1 MKTAVDS
8 SVLLAIF
15 NDEPDARNW
24 LKCLIDARR
33 EGQLVICDAA
43 YAELAPA
50 FATESDLQETLL
62 KLGVAF
68 EAVTPSSAWKAGV
81 TYRVYRDAGGPR
93 ERLIPDFLIAA
104 HASVQADRLA
114 AADRGYL
121 RSYFADLPLLA
132 PSREKP

>member
-15 NDEPDARNW
+15 NGEPEAHAW

-33 EGQLVICDAA
+33 EGQLVVCDVA

-50 FATESDLQETLL
+50 FASESDLRQALY
-62 KLGVAF
+62 KLGVTF
-68 EAVTPSSAWKAGV
+68 EAVTPASAWKAGV
-81 TYRVYRDAGGPR
+81 TYRDYRDAGGPR
-93 ERLIPDFLIAA
+93 DRLIPDFVIAA
-104 HASVQADRLA
+104 HASVQANRLA

-121 RSYFADLPLLA
+121 RSYFADLPILQ
-132 PSREKP
+132 PTRETP